1 MDPISNVDR
10 LVLLLRQRLSERAA
24 TARGPAAVS
33 RRPPAAPDAIRTLAA
48 VEGLDPRRLR
58 RTLIESL
65 LAEAFG
71 RSVVNEARFQQ
82 VVDRVTDTIEADAEA
97 ASLLGRVVD
106 DLKAAA
112 R

>member
-24 TARGPAAVS
+24 TRGPAGVS
-33 RRPPAAPDAIRTLAA
+33 RRPPAAPDAVRTLAA
-48 VEGLDPRRLR
+48 VEGLDPRRMR

-82 VVDRVTDTIEADAEA
+82 VVDRVTETIEADAEA
-97 ASLLGRVVD
+97 ARLLGRVVD